1 MVGKTLSIRHA
12 DVLYTEGKTTI
23 QQGQLAIGS
32 DKILSAIAL
41 RPQEASYYSTLGGY
55 YANIAGQLA
64 AGQQASE
71 AATLASQAATLL
83 ESSTQVNP
91 VHYTMYLTKI
101 GSYMQLAPLDLA
113 WLTKALEVVEKAK
126 TLSPTDPRPW
136 LLEGKI
142 LGYQSEYEQA
152 IVSLQKALELKPNYA
167 EARGTLATIYELQN
181 NPQAALE
188 QYKYIIEKISP
199 DDMVLKQK
207 VASLEAA
214 LK

>member
-1 MVGKTLSIRHA
+1 
-12 DVLYTEGKTTI
+12 
-23 QQGQLAIGS
+23 
-32 DKILSAIAL
+32 
-41 RPQEASYYSTLGGY
+41 
-55 YANIAGQLA
+55 
-64 AGQQASE
+64 
-71 AATLASQAATLL
+71 
-83 ESSTQVNP
+83 
-91 VHYTMYLTKI
+91 MYLTKI
-101 GSYMQLAPLDLA
+101 GSYMQLAPLDVV

-142 LGYQSEYEQA
+142 LGYQSEYGQA

-181 NPQAALE
+181 NPRAALE
-188 QYKYIIEKISP
+188 QYHFILKYISP
-199 DDMVLKQK
+199 DDEVLKQK